1 MTREPNAVDVN
12 DVRFFFGRNEILS
25 GISLS
30 IRKNERWAVIGP
42 NGAGKSTLIKVIAGL
57 LRPVNGTVLIEG
69 TDLRKYNPRKRA
81 LAMAY
86 VPQKPDGTIPYTV
99 YDFIM
104 LGRYASMG
112 LFGQPSDEDR
122 RMIEIASGICDVQHL
137 MMRTMNTLSGGEL
150 QRVLLA
156 GAVAQNSSI
165 LLLDEPTTFLDPAHE
180 RLFFDA
186 LERLHGNKQL
196 TTIMVTHDINNAIYQ
211 CSHIAALRNGELAFA
226 GVTEEFRSKC
236 PEVLED
242 VFGIPFKQFA
252 CNQQTESVFGAW
264 GVACH

>member
-1 MTREPNAVDVN
+1 MTEKKYTVEIRDVGVSI
-12 DVRFFFGRNEILS
+12 DRNEILC
-25 GISLS
+25 GMSLF
-30 IRKNERWAVIGP
+30 IGKNERWAVIGP

-57 LRPVNGTVLIEG
+57 IRPNRGTILLEGSYLRN
-69 TDLRKYNPRKRA
+69 YNPRKRA
-81 LAMAY
+81 LAMSY
-86 VPQKPDGTIPYTV
+86 VPQKPDGVIPYTV

-112 LFGQPSDEDR
+112 LLGQPTEEDKK
-122 RMIEIASGICDVQHL
+122 MIDVAAAICDVQHL

-186 LERLHGNKQL
+186 LERLHENKDL
-196 TTIMVTHDINNAIYQ
+196 TTIMVTHDINSAMYQ
-211 CSHIAALRNGELAFA
+211 CSHIAALRHGKLEYTGTTGEFKS
-226 GVTEEFRSKC
+226 RC
-236 PEVLED
+236 PEILED
-242 VFGIPFKQFA
+242 VFGIPFRQFT
-252 CNQQTESVFGAW
+252 CNQRSETVFGSW
-264 GVACH
+264 GVSCP